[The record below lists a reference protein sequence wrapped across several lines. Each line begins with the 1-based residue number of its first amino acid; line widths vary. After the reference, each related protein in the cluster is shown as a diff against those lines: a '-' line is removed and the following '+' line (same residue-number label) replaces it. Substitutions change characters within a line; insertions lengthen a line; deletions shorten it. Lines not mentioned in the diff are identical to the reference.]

1 MLECVKKVASAG
13 VGYSTNLEKAF
24 RAVLDLAVG
33 NGVADKDMPKTIVVI
48 SDMEIDKYMRP
59 GRHWDF
65 LTKMRAL
72 YAAHG
77 LTLPKIVMWNVNA
90 CKDTV
95 LSQDEQTI
103 FISGQSASSFKAL
116 CQNLDGVTAYE
127 LMLQVML
134 QVLNG
139 AAYREVRI

>member
-1 MLECVKKVASAG
+1 MASAG

-24 RAVLDLAVG
+24 QAVLDTAIFHKVP
-33 NGVADKDMPKTIVVI
+33 ASEMPKALIVV

-65 LTKMRAL
+65 LDVMRSRFEQRG
-72 YAAHG
+72 YK
-77 LTLPKIVMWNVNA
+77 LPKIVMWSVNA
-90 CKDTV
+90 RKDTV
-95 LSQDEQTI
+95 LSQSEDVI

-127 LMLQVML
+127 MMLR
-134 QVLNG
+134 VLNG
-139 AAYREVRI
+139 PAYRDVRI

>member
-1 MLECVKKVASAG
+1 
-13 VGYSTNLEKAF
+13 
-24 RAVLDLAVG
+24 
-33 NGVADKDMPKTIVVI
+33 MPKTIVVI
-48 SDMEIDKYMRP
+48 SDMEIDRYMRP

-65 LTKMRAL
+65 LTKMKAL

-77 LTLPKIVMWNVNA
+77 YTLPKIVMWNVNA
-90 CKDTV
+90 RKDTV

-127 LMLQVML
+127 LMLQV
-134 QVLNG
+134 LNG
-139 AAYREVRI
+139 AAYAKVCI